1 MKGVIFNLL
10 EEIVEDEFGAD
21 TWDALLEAAEASGVY
36 TSIGSYDDGE
46 MMGLVAAA
54 SAQLNLTQDEVLR
67 WFGSKALPRLAER
80 FDQFFAPHKTSRD
93 LLLTLNN
100 VIHPEVVKLYPG
112 AYTPT
117 FHFSSED
124 HDTLMMEYSSNRQ
137 LCSLAEGFVQGTLA
151 FYKEEADIEHP
162 LCVHRGDASCT
173 FRIKFKSD

>member
-67 WFGSKALPRLAER
+67 WFG
-80 FDQFFAPHKTSRD
+80 
-93 LLLTLNN
+93 
-100 VIHPEVVKLYPG
+100 
-112 AYTPT
+112 
-117 FHFSSED
+117 
-124 HDTLMMEYSSNRQ
+124 
-137 LCSLAEGFVQGTLA
+137 
-151 FYKEEADIEHP
+151 
-162 LCVHRGDASCT
+162 
-173 FRIKFKSD
+173 